1 MKISCPPIDI
11 SGSYP
16 QNASMEKTNFPLS
29 DNEKNFFSQNIDIF
43 CCPKCGSD
51 LIFNNEHIDCSNCH
65 QHYQVFEGIPSFFLP
80 NNWDS
85 SKEDVTEIIKSFY
98 EKTPFPNYDE
108 FDNVGSLID
117 KAKKGVFAKLLDDQI
132 PFGTRILECGCG
144 TGQLTNF
151 LSVAS
156 RTVIG
161 TDICMNSLKM
171 ATEFKEANDLKRAH
185 FYQMNLF
192 LPCFKPHSFDLVISN
207 GVLHHTSDPFL
218 AFKSISN
225 LVKPNGYILIG
236 LYHKYGR
243 LATDLRRKIFNLTK
257 DKLKILDRHATDKDI
272 SQAKKDAW
280 FLDQYKNPHES
291 KHTVGEV
298 LHWLDC
304 TGFTFIQSIP
314 KTVPFKSVTQS
325 ERLFKPDKLGNKFE
339 RFIVNIGMVFKGHRE
354 GGFFIIIAKKS
365 KT

>member
-1 MKISCPPIDI
+1 MDKNTLPIS
-11 SGSYP
+11 
-16 QNASMEKTNFPLS
+16 E
-29 DNEKNFFSQNIDIF
+29 NERKFIVQNIGMF
-43 CCPKCGSD
+43 CCPRCGADVTFDSRE
-51 LIFNNEHIDCSNCH
+51 FTCSQCH
-65 QHYQVFEGIPSFFLP
+65 QPYPVLDGIPSFFLP

-85 SKEDVTEIIKSFY
+85 SKEDVTDIIKSFY
-98 EKTPFPNYDE
+98 ERTPFPNYDE

-117 KAKKGVFAKLLDDQI
+117 KAKKGVFANLLDEQI

-171 ATEFKEANDLKRAH
+171 ANEFKGANDLDRAH

-192 LPCFKPHSFDLVISN
+192 LPCFKPQSFDLVISN

-218 AFKSISN
+218 AFQSIAN

-243 LATDLRRKIFNLTK
+243 LATDLRRRIFNITK
-257 DKLKILDRHATDKDI
+257 DKLKMLDRHATDKDI
-272 SQAKKDAW
+272 SQAKKNAW

-298 LHWLDC
+298 LHWLER
-304 TGFTFIQSIP
+304 TNYTFINSIP
-314 KTVPFKSVTQS
+314 KTVPFKGLSRS
-325 ERLFKPDKLGNKFE
+325 ERLFKPDRLGNIFE
-339 RFIVNIGMVFKGHRE
+339 RFIVNIGMAFKGHRE

>member
-1 MKISCPPIDI
+1 MD
-11 SGSYP
+11 
-16 QNASMEKTNFPLS
+16 
-29 DNEKNFFSQNIDIF
+29 DNEKNYIAQNIDMF
-43 CCPKCGSD
+43 SCPKCGGD
-51 LIFNNEHIDCSNCH
+51 LSFSSASFNCLNCH
-65 QHYQVFEGIPSFFLP
+65 QPYQELDGIPSLFWP
-80 NNWDS
+80 NEWDP
-85 SKEDVTEIIKSFY
+85 SKEDVTDKIKSFY

-108 FDNVGSLID
+108 LDNLGGLID
-117 KAKKGVFAKLLDDQI
+117 KARKGIFAKLLDDQI

-151 LSVAS
+151 LSIAS

-171 ATEFKEANDLKRAH
+171 AKEFKEANDLERAH

-192 LPCFKPHSFDLVISN
+192 LPCFKPQSFDLVIAN

-243 LATDLRRKIFNLTK
+243 LATNLRRVLFSITK
-257 DKLKILDRHATDKDI
+257 DKLKILDPRTTNKDI
-272 SQAKKDAW
+272 SQAKRNAW
-280 FLDQYKNPHES
+280 FMDQYKNPHES

-298 LHWLDC
+298 LQWLDS
-304 TGFTFIQSIP
+304 TNFTFIHSIP
-314 KTVPFKSVTQS
+314 KTVPFESIDRS
-325 ERLFKPDKLGNKFE
+325 ERLFKPDKLGNVFE
-339 RFIVNIGMVFKGHRE
+339 RFIVNIGMVFTGHRE
-354 GGFFIIIAKKS
+354 GGFFIIIAKNS
-365 KT
+365 KKI